1 MKEPCLCGL
10 IIVVVM
16 MFVVLFMMFF
26 VFLMLFMMLVVAV
39 TVEVIARFVFDTA
52 VSTDCATRYECG
64 GSNGKYQQPKQ
75 YAGVV
80 DELFHK

>member
-1 MKEPCLCGL
+1 
-10 IIVVVM
+10 
-16 MFVVLFMMFF
+16 
-26 VFLMLFMMLVVAV
+26 MMLVVAV
-39 TVEVIARFVFDTA
+39 AVEVVARFVFDTA
-52 VSTDCATRYECG
+52 VSTNCATRYECG

>member
-1 MKEPCLCGL
+1 MKEPCLCSL

-16 MFVVLFMMFF
+16 MFVVLFMM
-26 VFLMLFMMLVVAV
+26 LVVAV
-39 TVEVIARFVFDTA
+39 TIEVVARFVFNTA
-52 VSTDCATRYECG
+52 VSTNCATRYECG